1 MPHGIINHFIRTAK
15 HAAWS
20 LNKQFTIP
28 NTGHLVIRC
37 KPFTTIGIILYSMFK
52 DTINDHCDQKVFCSL
67 KPFLLFKKARLWLR
81 HTYNDKQQQELK
93 FISTTSIFLW
103 PFPQSWWRG
112 PVVERG
118 LWLANFPCPALD
130 LQLMG
135 DHYVGK
141 PSATGQPTRPT
152 QPFILSG
159 SINE

>member
-67 KPFLLFKKARLWLR
+67 KPFLLFKKAILWLR

-93 FISTTSIFLW
+93 FISTTSIFCMTFPSKLVAW
-103 PFPQSWWRG
+103 PSGRT
-112 PVVERG
+112 RS
-118 LWLANFPCPALD
+118 LAGELSLSCARPAADGWPLMWVNCP
-130 LQLMG
+130 LQVSQLG
-135 DHYVGK
+135 RL
-141 PSATGQPTRPT
+141 SLSSFLGQ
-152 QPFILSG
+152 
-159 SINE
+159 